1 MTNYNPFSLSG
12 KTILVTGASSGIGR
26 ATAIACS
33 RMKANV
39 VLTAR
44 NQSRL
49 LETKELMGEDK
60 IELISADLT
69 LAEDV
74 EKLIAKLPELDG
86 VVLCAG
92 QTQTIPV
99 KFAKRDKFTST
110 FEINFFALVELN
122 RLLFSKKKLKKD
134 ASVVII
140 SSIGGLRIFNSG
152 NMIYGTSKA
161 ALDSYMKYAAR
172 EFSTR
177 FIRVNSV
184 CPGMVET
191 PLIHAGVYTEEQ
203 LEEDVKKYPLGR
215 FGKPEDIA
223 NAVIYL
229 LSDASSWVTGT
240 SLVVDGGVTI

>member
-1 MTNYNPFSLSG
+1 MIMNNPFTLEG

-33 RMKANV
+33 QMGANV
-39 VLTAR
+39 LLTAR
-44 NQSRL
+44 NQERL
-49 LETKELMGEDK
+49 LETKK
-60 IELISADLT
+60 IIGSVQDPFAADLT
-69 LAEDV
+69 SSEDV
-74 EKLIAKLPELDG
+74 EELVSKLPELDG

-99 KFAKRDKFTST
+99 KFAKRDKFTTT
-110 FEINFFALVELN
+110 FEINFFALVEFN

-172 EFSTR
+172 EFSSR
-177 FIRVNSV
+177 LVRVNSV

-203 LEEDVKKYPLGR
+203 LAEDVKKYPLGR

-223 NAVIYL
+223 NAVVFL
-229 LSDASSWVTGT
+229 LSDASAWITGT

>member
-1 MTNYNPFSLSG
+1 MTDYNPFSLEG
-12 KTILVTGASSGIGR
+12 KTVLVTGASSGIGR

-33 RMKANV
+33 KIGAAV
-39 VLTAR
+39 ILTAR
-44 NQSRL
+44 NEERL
-49 LETKELMGEDK
+49 LETKQ
-60 IELISADLT
+60 LINKECTIYPADLT
-69 LAEDV
+69 SEQDL
-74 EKLIAKLPELDG
+74 EKLISQLPEIDG

-99 KFAKRDKFTST
+99 KFAKREKFTSP

-177 FIRVNSV
+177 SIRVNTI

-203 LEEDVKKYPLGR
+203 LEEDVKRYPLGR

-229 LSDASSWVTGT
+229 LSDASSWVTGHG
-240 SLVVDGGVTI
+240 LVIDGGVTI

>member
-1 MTNYNPFSLSG
+1 MTDYNPFSLER

-26 ATAIACS
+26 ATAVACS
-33 RMKANV
+33 KMGAAV
-39 VLTAR
+39 ILTAR
-44 NQSRL
+44 NEKRL
-49 LETKELMGEDK
+49 LETNLLINKECT
-60 IELISADLT
+60 IYPADLT
-69 LAEDV
+69 SEQDR
-74 EKLIAKLPELDG
+74 EKLISQIPEIDG

-99 KFAKRDKFTST
+99 KFAKRDKFTSP

-122 RLLFSKKKLKKD
+122 RMLFSKKKLKKE

-177 FIRVNSV
+177 SIRVNSI

-203 LEEDVKKYPLGR
+203 LEEDVKRYPLGR

-229 LSDASSWVTGT
+229 LSDASSWVTGHG
-240 SLVVDGGVTI
+240 LVIDGGVTI

>member
-1 MTNYNPFSLSG
+1 MIVNNPFTLEG
-12 KTILVTGASSGIGR
+12 KTILVTGASSGIGK
-26 ATAIACS
+26 ATAVACS
-33 RMKANV
+33 QMGANV
-39 VLTAR
+39 LLTAR
-44 NQSRL
+44 NQERL
-49 LETKELMGEDK
+49 LETKKTIGSVQDPFA
-60 IELISADLT
+60 ADLT
-69 LAEDV
+69 SSEDV
-74 EKLIAKLPELDG
+74 EELVGKLPELDG

-99 KFAKRDKFTST
+99 KFAKRDKFTTT
-110 FEINFFALVELN
+110 FEINFFALVEFN

-177 FIRVNSV
+177 LVRVNSV

-203 LEEDVKKYPLGR
+203 LAEDVKKYPLGR
-215 FGKPEDIA
+215 FGRPEDIA
-223 NAVIYL
+223 NAVVFL
-229 LSDASSWVTGT
+229 LSDASAWITGT

>member
-1 MTNYNPFSLSG
+1 MTDYNPFSLEG
-12 KTILVTGASSGIGR
+12 KTVLVTGASSGIGR

-33 RMKANV
+33 KMGAAV
-39 VLTAR
+39 ILTAR
-44 NQSRL
+44 NEERL
-49 LETKELMGEDK
+49 LETKQ
-60 IELISADLT
+60 LINKECTIYPADLT
-69 LAEDV
+69 SEQDL
-74 EKLIAKLPELDG
+74 EKLISQLPEIDG

-99 KFAKRDKFTST
+99 KFAKREKFTSP

-177 FIRVNSV
+177 SIRVNSI

-203 LEEDVKKYPLGR
+203 LEEDVKRYPLGR

-229 LSDASSWVTGT
+229 LSDASSWVTGHG
-240 SLVVDGGVTI
+240 LVIDGGVTI